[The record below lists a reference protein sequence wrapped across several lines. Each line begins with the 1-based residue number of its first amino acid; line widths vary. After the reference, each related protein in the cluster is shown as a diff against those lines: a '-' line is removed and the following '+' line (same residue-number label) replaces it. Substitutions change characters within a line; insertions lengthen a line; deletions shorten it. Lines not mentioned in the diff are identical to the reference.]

1 MASHEHELQL
11 MAEKMDADRQRQMVT
26 LRDRMSDRRRRRM
39 DDLRR
44 KQEVALTKEVLT
56 QEKEV
61 NEVRTVKVRKACDV
75 RKA

>member
-61 NEVRTVKVRKACDV
+61 NEVRTVKVRKILV
-75 RKA
+75 SL